1 MSGSRT
7 ITISFEG
14 QVVVITG
21 GGSAFARDIARRSAG
36 VNDLGGPVSGDGD
49 ETSAIFAN
57 PAVETIRAAGKS
69 RS

>member
-1 MSGSRT
+1 M

-21 GGSAFARDIARRSAG
+21 GGSAFVRDIVRRSGG
-36 VNDLGGPVSGDGD
+36 VNDLGGPVSGEEG
-49 ETSAIFAN
+49 ETSTIFAN